1 MAEHAFRKYLIMN
14 LFGFEIVRKTDPAE
28 EQEKQPTFAP
38 EIKDDGAVVVAAGGA
53 YGTYIDLQG
62 AARTE
67 AELVTKYREMSMH
80 PEVERAVDDI
90 INESIVVE
98 DKQKIVQINLD
109 DTNLSTNIK
118 KRITEEYETVLSLL
132 DFNKSAFDIYRRWY
146 IDGRMYYHIVID
158 VTKPSEGIKELRYID
173 PRKLRKIREVK
184 RKRDSK
190 SQVTQTQTTQ
200 EYFIYNEKGFQNKA
214 GEVGTATAVQGLK
227 IAPDSIVHITSG
239 VLDPMNSVVLGHLHK
254 AIKPLNQLRA
264 LEDAT
269 IVYRISRAPER
280 RIFYID
286 VGNLPKMKAEQY
298 LRDMMTRYKNKV
310 VYDSSTGEI
319 RDDRKFMTM
328 LEDYWLPRRDGSRG
342 TEITTLPAGQ
352 NLGELADVEYFQK
365 KLYESLNVP
374 TTRLAQDGMFV
385 FGQDQEVSRDEIK
398 FSKFV
403 DRLRM
408 RFNHLFLNALK
419 QQLLL
424 KNVMTEDDWK
434 IIEHNIKFDYTKDNY
449 FEQQKTATVMK
460 DRLNALQQIQ
470 PFVGKYYSNEWVRKH
485 ILYQSDEEIENMDE
499 QNMAE
504 QENPLY
510 NQQGVDENGNPVA
523 GGKAPPG
530 MSSSQGPGGGG
541 FGGTAP
547 AEQFN

>member
-1 MAEHAFRKYLIMN
+1 
-14 LFGFEIVRKTDPAE
+14 
-28 EQEKQPTFAP
+28 
-38 EIKDDGAVVVAAGGA
+38 
-53 YGTYIDLQG
+53 
-62 AARTE
+62 
-67 AELVTKYREMSMH
+67 
-80 PEVERAVDDI
+80 
-90 INESIVVE
+90 
-98 DKQKIVQINLD
+98 
-109 DTNLSTNIK
+109 
-118 KRITEEYETVLSLL
+118 
-132 DFNKSAFDIYRRWY
+132 
-146 IDGRMYYHIVID
+146 MYYHVIID
-158 VTKPSEGIKELRYID
+158 VTKPNEGIKEMRYID

-184 RKRDSK
+184 RKRDK
-190 SQVTQTQTTQ
+190 QSQVTQTQTVQ

-239 VLDPMNSVVLGHLHK
+239 VLDPMNTVVLSHLHK

-298 LRDMMTRYKNKV
+298 LRDMMQRHKNKV

-374 TTRLAQDGMFV
+374 ATRLQQDGAFI

-398 FSKFV
+398 FSKFI

-408 RFNHLFLNALK
+408 RFNHLFLEALK
-419 QQLLL
+419 KQLLL
-424 KNVMTEDDWK
+424 KNVMVEEDWES
-434 IIEHNIKFDYTKDNY
+434 IESHVKFDYTKDNY
-449 FEQQKTATVMK
+449 FEQQKSTTVMR
-460 DRLNALQQIQ
+460 DRLTTLDQMQ
-470 PFVGKYYSNEWVRKH
+470 PYIGKYYSNEWVRKH
-485 ILYQSDEEIENMDE
+485 VLYQSDEEIEEMDE
-499 QNMAE
+499 QSMAE

-510 NQQGVDENGNPVA
+510 QQQVDQNGNPVQ
-523 GGKAPPG
+523 GGNAPPG
-530 MSSSQGPGGGG
+530 QMNPQGPGGGG
-541 FGGTAP
+541 FGSVAP
-547 AEQFN
+547 TEQFN

>member
-1 MAEHAFRKYLIMN
+1 MAN
-14 LFGFEIVRKTDPAE
+14 LFGFEIRRAVDPQE
-28 EQEKQPTFAP
+28 EQDKQPAFAP

-53 YGTYIDLQG
+53 YGTYVDLQG

-80 PEVERAVDDI
+80 PEVERATDDI
-90 INESIVVE
+90 LNEAIVLE
-98 DKQKIVQINLD
+98 DKEKIIQINLD
-109 DTNLSTNIK
+109 DAKLSTNIK
-118 KRITEEYETVLSLL
+118 KLITTEFESVLTLL
-132 DFNKSAFDIYRRWY
+132 DFNKSAYDIFKRWY
-146 IDGRMYYHIVID
+146 VDGRMYYHIIID
-158 VTKPSEGIKELRYID
+158 ITKPNEGIKELRYID
-173 PRKLRKIREVK
+173 PRKLRKIREIK
-184 RKRDSK
+184 RKRDK
-190 SQVTQTQTTQ
+190 QSQVTQTQTVQ

-214 GEVGTATAVQGLK
+214 GEVGTATSVQGLK
-227 IAPDSIVHITSG
+227 IAPDSIIHTTSG
-239 VLDPMNSVVLGHLHK
+239 VLDPMNTVVLSHLHK

-298 LRDMMTRYKNKV
+298 MRDMMQRHKNKV

-352 NLGELADVEYFQK
+352 NLGELADVEYFQR

-374 TTRLAQDGMFV
+374 TTRLQQDGAFI

-398 FSKFV
+398 FGKFI

-408 RFNHLFLNALK
+408 RFNHLFLEALK
-419 QQLLL
+419 KQLLL
-424 KNVMTEDDWK
+424 KNVMMEEDWEA
-434 IIEHNIKFDYTKDNY
+434 IESNIKFDYTKDNY
-449 FEQQKTATVMK
+449 FEQQKTTSVMR
-460 DRLNALQQIQ
+460 DRLTTLDQLQPYI
-470 PFVGKYYSNEWVRKH
+470 GKYYSNEWVRKH
-485 ILYQSDEEIENMDE
+485 VLYQSDEEIEEMDE
-499 QNMAE
+499 QSMSE
-504 QENPLY
+504 QENPLFK
-510 NQQGVDENGNPVA
+510 QQVDEGGNQIQ
-523 GGKAPPG
+523 GGNAPPG
-530 MSSSQGPGGGG
+530 QNSPQGPGGGG
-541 FGGTAP
+541 FGSVAP
-547 AEQFN
+547 TEQVN

>member
-1 MAEHAFRKYLIMN
+1 MAN
-14 LFGFEIVRKTDPAE
+14 LFGFEIRRVTDPVE
-28 EQEKQPTFAP
+28 VQEKQPAFAP

-90 INESIVVE
+90 LNEAIIVE
-98 DKQKIVQINLD
+98 EKEKIVQINLD
-109 DTNLSTNIK
+109 DTKLSTNIK
-118 KRITEEYETVLSLL
+118 KKITEEFENVLTLL
-132 DFNKSAFDIYRRWY
+132 DFNKSAFDIFRRWY
-146 IDGRMYYHIVID
+146 VDGRMYYHVIID
-158 VTKPSEGIKELRYID
+158 ITKPGDGIKELRYID

-184 RKRDSK
+184 RKRDGK
-190 SQVTQTQTTQ
+190 SQVTQTQTVQ

-239 VLDPMNSVVLGHLHK
+239 VLDPMNSVVLSHLHK

-269 IVYRISRAPER
+269 VIYRISRAPER

-298 LRDMMTRYKNKV
+298 LRDMMTRHKNKV
-310 VYDSSTGEI
+310 VYDASTGEI

-352 NLGELADVEYFQK
+352 NLGKLEDVEYFQK

-374 TTRLAQDGMFV
+374 VTRLEQDGSFI
-385 FGQDQEVSRDEIK
+385 FGQGQEISRDEIK
-398 FSKFV
+398 FTKFI
-403 DRLRM
+403 DRVRM
-408 RFNHLFLNALK
+408 RFNHLFLDSLK
-419 QQLLL
+419 RQLLL
-424 KNVMTEDDWK
+424 KNIITDDDW
-434 IIEHNIKFDYTKDNY
+434 ELFETHIKFDYTKDNY
-449 FEQQKTATVMK
+449 FEQQKQSSVMT
-460 DRLNALQQIQ
+460 DRVNLINLMQ
-470 PFVGKYYSNEWVRKH
+470 PLIGKYYSNEWVRKH
-485 ILYQSDEEIENMDE
+485 ILQQSDEEIEEMDE
-499 QNMAE
+499 QTMAE

-510 NQQGVDENGNPVA
+510 QSAVDENGNPVA
-523 GGKAPPG
+523 GGTPPPG
-530 MSSSQGPGGGG
+530 PAAAQGSNGGG

-547 AEQFN
+547 AEQAN

>member
-1 MAEHAFRKYLIMN
+1 MN
-14 LFGFEIVRKTDPAE
+14 LFGFEIRRSTDPVE
-28 EQEKQPTFAP
+28 EQDRQPAFAP

-90 INESIVVE
+90 INEAIIVE
-98 DKQKIVQINLD
+98 DKEKIVQVNLD
-109 DTNLSTNIK
+109 DVKLSPNVK
-118 KRITEEYETVLSLL
+118 KLVTKEFNAVLALL
-132 DFNKSAFDIYRRWY
+132 DFNKSAFDIFRRWY
-146 IDGRMYYHIVID
+146 IDGRMYYHLIID
-158 VTKPSEGIKELRYID
+158 ITKPGDGIKEMRYID

-184 RKRDSK
+184 RKRDPK
-190 SQVTQTQTTQ
+190 SQVTQTQTVQ

-214 GEVGTATAVQGLK
+214 GEVGTASSATGLK
-227 IAPDSIVHITSG
+227 IAFDSIVHTTSG

-269 IVYRISRAPER
+269 VIYRISRAPER

-298 LRDMMTRYKNKV
+298 LRDMMTRHKNKV
-310 VYDSSTGEI
+310 VYDASTGEI

-352 NLGELADVEYFQK
+352 NLGKLEDVEYFQK

-374 TTRLAQDGMFV
+374 TTRLEQDGSFI
-385 FGQDQEVSRDEIK
+385 FGQGQEISRDEIK
-398 FSKFV
+398 FTKFIE
-403 DRLRM
+403 RMRM
-408 RFNHLFLNALK
+408 RFNHLFLDALQK
-419 QQLLL
+419 QLVL
-424 KNVMTEDDWK
+424 KNVLTEEDWEL
-434 IIEHNIKFDYTKDNY
+434 IETDIKFDYAKDNY
-449 FEQQKTATVMK
+449 FEQQKQSSVLS
-460 DRLNALQQIQ
+460 DRLSSLSQIQ
-470 PFVGKYYSNEWVRKH
+470 PFIGKYYSHEWVRKH
-485 ILYQSDEEIENMDE
+485 ILQQSDENIEEMDE
-499 QNMAE
+499 QIIGE

-510 NQQGVDENGNPVA
+510 KSPDESGNPP
-523 GGKAPPG
+523 GGNAPQG
-530 MSSSQGPGGGG
+530 TAFSQGSSGGG

-547 AEQFN
+547 AEQAN

>member
-1 MAEHAFRKYLIMN
+1 MAN
-14 LFGFEIVRKTDPAE
+14 LFGFEIRRVTDPIE
-28 EQEKQPTFAP
+28 VQEKQPAFAP
-38 EIKDDGAVVVAAGGA
+38 ENKDDGAVVVAAGGA

-67 AELVTKYREMSMH
+67 AELVTKYREMAMH

-90 INESIVVE
+90 LNEAIIVE
-98 DKQKIVQINLD
+98 EKEKIVQINLD
-109 DTNLSTNIK
+109 DTKLSTNIK
-118 KRITEEYETVLSLL
+118 KKITEEFENVLTLL
-132 DFNKSAFDIYRRWY
+132 DFNKSAFDIFRRWY
-146 IDGRMYYHIVID
+146 VDGRMYYHVIID
-158 VTKPSEGIKELRYID
+158 ITQPGDGIKEMRYID

-190 SQVTQTQTTQ
+190 SQVTQTQTVQ

-214 GEVGTATAVQGLK
+214 GEIGTATAVQGLK
-227 IAPDSIVHITSG
+227 ISSDSIVHITSG
-239 VLDPMNSVVLGHLHK
+239 VLDPMNSVVLSHLHK

-269 IVYRISRAPER
+269 VIYRISRAPER

-298 LRDMMTRYKNKV
+298 LRDMMTRHKNKV
-310 VYDSSTGEI
+310 VYDASTGEI

-352 NLGELADVEYFQK
+352 NLGKLEDVEYFQK

-374 TTRLAQDGMFV
+374 VTRLEQDGSFI
-385 FGQDQEVSRDEIK
+385 FGQGQEISRDEIK
-398 FSKFV
+398 FTKFI
-403 DRLRM
+403 DRVRM
-408 RFNHLFLNALK
+408 RFNHLFLDSLRR
-419 QQLLL
+419 QLIL
-424 KNVMTEDDWK
+424 KNIITDDDWNLF
-434 IIEHNIKFDYTKDNY
+434 ETHIKFDYTKDNY
-449 FEQQKTATVMK
+449 FEQQKQSSVMT
-460 DRLNALQQIQ
+460 DRVNLVTQMQ
-470 PFVGKYYSNEWVRKH
+470 PLIGKYYSNEWVRKH
-485 ILYQSDEEIENMDE
+485 ILQQSDEEIEEMDE

-510 NQQGVDENGNPVA
+510 QSATDEMGNPVA
-523 GGKAPPG
+523 GGNAPPG
-530 MSSSQGPGGGG
+530 TSIPQGAAGGG

-547 AEQFN
+547 TEQAN

>member
-1 MAEHAFRKYLIMN
+1 MAN
-14 LFGFEIVRKTDPAE
+14 LFGFEIRRAVDPKE
-28 EQEKQPTFAP
+28 EQEKQPAFAP
-38 EIKDDGAVVVAAGGA
+38 EIKDDGAVVVAAGGS

-67 AELVTKYREMSMH
+67 AELVTKYREMSLH
-80 PEVERAVDDI
+80 PEVEHATDDV
-90 INESIVVE
+90 INEAIIVQ
-98 DKQKIVQINLD
+98 DKTKIVQLNLD
-109 DTNLSTNIK
+109 DTALSTNIK
-118 KRITEEYETVLSLL
+118 KLITGEFENILGLL
-132 DFNKSAFDIYRRWY
+132 NFNKSAYDIFRRWY
-146 IDGRMYYHIVID
+146 VDGRMYYHIIID
-158 VTKPSEGIKELRYID
+158 VTKPGDGIKELRYID

-184 RKRDSK
+184 RKRDNK

-214 GEVGTATAVQGLK
+214 GEVGTSTAVQGLK

-239 VLDPMNSVVLGHLHK
+239 VLDPMNTVVLGHLHK

-280 RIFYID
+280 RVFYID

-298 LRDMMTRYKNKV
+298 LRDMMTRHKNKV
-310 VYDSSTGEI
+310 VYDASTGEI

-328 LEDYWLPRRDGSRG
+328 MEDYWLPRRDGSRG
-342 TEITTLPAGQ
+342 TEISTLPGAQ

-374 TTRLAQDGMFV
+374 VTRLQQDGSMI

-398 FSKFV
+398 FGKFI

-408 RFNHLFLNALK
+408 RFNHLFVETLQK
-419 QQLLL
+419 QLLL
-424 KNVMTEDDWK
+424 KNVITEEDWK
-434 IIEHNIKFDYTKDNY
+434 DIETHIKFDYAKDNY
-449 FEQQKTATVMK
+449 FEEQKTMSVLR
-460 DRLNALQQIQ
+460 DRLASLDQIT
-470 PFVGKYYSNEWVRKH
+470 PYVGRYYSNEWVRKH
-485 ILYQSDEEIENMDE
+485 VLYQSDADIEEMDE
-499 QNMAE
+499 QNMGE

-510 NQQGVDENGNPVA
+510 QQPGVADQGNPDA
-523 GGKAPPG
+523 GSAPP
-530 MSSSQGPGGGG
+530 SNASQGPSGSSQTPPG
-541 FGGTAP
+541 
-547 AEQFN
+547 EQAN

>member
-1 MAEHAFRKYLIMN
+1 MN
-14 LFGFEIVRKTDPAE
+14 LFGFELRRVADPVE
-28 EQEKQPTFAP
+28 EQNKQPAFAP
-38 EIKDDGAVVVAAGGA
+38 EVKDDGAVVVAAGGA

-67 AELVTKYREMSMH
+67 AELITKYREMSMH
-80 PEVERAVDDI
+80 PEVETAVDDI
-90 INESIVVE
+90 INEAIIVQE
-98 DKQKIVQINLD
+98 KEKIVQINLD
-109 DTNLSTNIK
+109 DTKLSTNIRK
-118 KRITEEYETVLSLL
+118 KITEEFENILSLL
-132 DFNKSAFDIYRRWY
+132 DFNKSAFDVFRRWY
-146 IDGRMYYHIVID
+146 VDGRMYYHVIID
-158 VTKPSEGIKELRYID
+158 VTKPGDGIKELRYID

-190 SQVTQTQTTQ
+190 SQVTQTQTVQ

-227 IAPDSIVHITSG
+227 ITPDSIVHITSG
-239 VLDPMNSVVLGHLHK
+239 VLDPMNSVVLSHLHK

-269 IVYRISRAPER
+269 VIYRISRAPER

-298 LRDMMTRYKNKV
+298 LRDMMTRHKNKV
-310 VYDSSTGEI
+310 VYDASTGEV

-352 NLGELADVEYFQK
+352 NLGKLEDVEYFQK

-374 TTRLAQDGMFV
+374 TTRLQQDGTFI
-385 FGQDQEVSRDEIK
+385 FGQGQEISRDEIK
-398 FSKFV
+398 FSKFI

-408 RFNHLFLNALK
+408 RFNHVFLESLK
-419 QQLLL
+419 KQLIL
-424 KNVMTEDDWK
+424 KNVITEDDWQL
-434 IIEHNIKFDYTKDNY
+434 IETHVKFDYAQDNF
-449 FEQQKTATVMK
+449 FEQQKQSSVMT
-460 DRLNALQQIQ
+460 DRINLVTQMSPYI
-470 PFVGKYYSNEWVRKH
+470 GKYYSHEWVRKH
-485 ILYQSDEEIENMDE
+485 ILLQSEEEIEEMDE
-499 QNMAE
+499 QNVAE

-510 NQQGVDENGNPVA
+510 QSAVDESSNPVA
-523 GGKAPPG
+523 GGNAPPG
-530 MSSSQGPGGGG
+530 TSIPQGAAGGG

-547 AEQFN
+547 TEQAN

>member
-1 MAEHAFRKYLIMN
+1 MAN
-14 LFGFEIVRKTDPAE
+14 LFGFEIRRVTDPVE
-28 EQEKQPTFAP
+28 VQEKQPAFAP

-90 INESIVVE
+90 LNEAIIVE
-98 DKQKIVQINLD
+98 EKEKIVQINLD
-109 DTNLSTNIK
+109 DTKLSTNIK
-118 KRITEEYETVLSLL
+118 KKITEEFENVLTLL
-132 DFNKSAFDIYRRWY
+132 DFNKSAFDIFRRWY
-146 IDGRMYYHIVID
+146 VDGRMYYHVIID
-158 VTKPSEGIKELRYID
+158 ITKPGDGIKELRYID

-184 RKRDSK
+184 RKRDGK
-190 SQVTQTQTTQ
+190 SQVTQTQTVQ

-239 VLDPMNSVVLGHLHK
+239 VLDPMNSVVLSHLHK

-269 IVYRISRAPER
+269 VIYRISRAPER

-298 LRDMMTRYKNKV
+298 LRDMMTRHKNKV
-310 VYDSSTGEI
+310 VYDASTGEI

-352 NLGELADVEYFQK
+352 NLGKLEDVEYFQK

-374 TTRLAQDGMFV
+374 VTRLEQDGSFI
-385 FGQDQEVSRDEIK
+385 FGQGQEISRDEIK
-398 FSKFV
+398 FTKFI
-403 DRLRM
+403 DRVRM
-408 RFNHLFLNALK
+408 RFNHLFLDSLK
-419 QQLLL
+419 RQLLL
-424 KNVMTEDDWK
+424 KNIITDDDW
-434 IIEHNIKFDYTKDNY
+434 ELFETHIKFDYTKDNY
-449 FEQQKTATVMK
+449 FEQQKQSSVMT
-460 DRLNALQQIQ
+460 DRVNLINLMQ
-470 PFVGKYYSNEWVRKH
+470 PLIGKYYSNEWVRKH
-485 ILYQSDEEIENMDE
+485 ILQQSDEEIEEMDE

-510 NQQGVDENGNPVA
+510 QSAVDENGNPVA
-523 GGKAPPG
+523 GGTPPPG
-530 MSSSQGPGGGG
+530 PAEAQGSNGGG

-547 AEQFN
+547 AEQAN

>member
-1 MAEHAFRKYLIMN
+1 MAN
-14 LFGFEIVRKTDPAE
+14 LFGFEIRRATDPVE
-28 EQEKQPTFAP
+28 VQEKQPAFAP

-67 AELVTKYREMSMH
+67 AELVTKYREMALH
-80 PEVERAVDDI
+80 PEVEKAVDDV
-90 INESIVVE
+90 INEAIIVE
-98 DKQKIVQINLD
+98 DKEKIVEINLD
-109 DTNLSTNIK
+109 DVQLSPNLK
-118 KRITEEYETVLSLL
+118 KLVTKEFNNVLSLL
-132 DFNKSAFDIYRRWY
+132 DFNKSAFDIFRRWY
-146 IDGRMYYHIVID
+146 IDGRMYYHVIID
-158 VTKPSEGIKELRYID
+158 ITKPNDGIKEMRYID

-190 SQVTQTQTTQ
+190 SQVTQTQTVQ

-227 IAPDSIVHITSG
+227 IAPDSIIHTTSG

-269 IVYRISRAPER
+269 VIYRISRAPER

-298 LRDMMTRYKNKV
+298 LRDMMTRHKNKV
-310 VYDSSTGEI
+310 VYDASTGEI

-352 NLGELADVEYFQK
+352 NLGKLEDVEYFQK
-365 KLYESLNVP
+365 KLYEALNVP
-374 TTRLAQDGMFV
+374 TSRLEQDGTFI
-385 FGQDQEVSRDEIK
+385 FGQGQEISRDEIK
-398 FSKFV
+398 FTKFI
-403 DRLRM
+403 DRMRM
-408 RFNHLFLNALK
+408 RFNHLFVDTLK
-419 QQLLL
+419 RQLIL
-424 KNVMTEDDWK
+424 KNVVTEEDW
-434 IIEHNIKFDYTKDNY
+434 ELFETNIRFDYAKDNY
-449 FEQQKTATVMK
+449 FEQQKQSSVLT
-460 DRLNALQQIQ
+460 DRMNLLNQIM
-470 PFVGKYYSNEWVRKH
+470 PYVGKYYSNEWVRKH
-485 ILYQSDEEIENMDE
+485 ILQQSDEDIEEMDE

-510 NQQGVDENGNPVA
+510 QAATDENGNPVA
-523 GGKAPPG
+523 GGTPPPG
-530 MSSSQGPGGGG
+530 PPAAQGAGGPG

>member
-1 MAEHAFRKYLIMN
+1 MAN
-14 LFGFEIVRKTDPAE
+14 LFGFEIRRAVDPQE
-28 EQEKQPTFAP
+28 EQDKQPAFAP

-53 YGTYIDLQG
+53 YGTYVDLQG

-80 PEVERAVDDI
+80 PEVERATDDI
-90 INESIVVE
+90 LNEAIVLE
-98 DKQKIVQINLD
+98 DKEKIVQINLD
-109 DTNLSTNIK
+109 DTKLSTNIK
-118 KRITEEYETVLSLL
+118 KLITTEFESVLTLL
-132 DFNKSAFDIYRRWY
+132 DFNKSAYDIFKRWY
-146 IDGRMYYHIVID
+146 VDGRMYYHIIID
-158 VTKPSEGIKELRYID
+158 ITKPNEGIKELRYID
-173 PRKLRKIREVK
+173 PRKLRKIREIK
-184 RKRDSK
+184 RKRDRQ
-190 SQVTQTQTTQ
+190 SQVTQTQTVQ

-214 GEVGTATAVQGLK
+214 GEVGTATSVQGLK
-227 IAPDSIVHITSG
+227 IAPDSIIHTTSG
-239 VLDPMNSVVLGHLHK
+239 VLDPMNTVVLSHLHK

-298 LRDMMTRYKNKV
+298 MRDMMQRHKNKV

-374 TTRLAQDGMFV
+374 TTRLQQDGAFI

-398 FSKFV
+398 FGKFI

-408 RFNHLFLNALK
+408 RFNHLFLEALK
-419 QQLLL
+419 KQLLL
-424 KNVMTEDDWK
+424 KNVMMEEDWEA
-434 IIEHNIKFDYTKDNY
+434 IESNVKFDYTKDNY
-449 FEQQKTATVMK
+449 FEQQKTTTVMR
-460 DRLNALQQIQ
+460 DRLTSLDQLQPYI
-470 PFVGKYYSNEWVRKH
+470 GKYYSNEWVRKH
-485 ILYQSDEEIENMDE
+485 VLYQSDEEIEEMDE
-499 QNMAE
+499 QNMSE

-510 NQQGVDENGNPVA
+510 KQQVDEGGNPVQ
-523 GGKAPPG
+523 GGNAPPG
-530 MSSSQGPGGGG
+530 QNNPQGPGGGG
-541 FGGTAP
+541 FGSVAP
-547 AEQFN
+547 TEQFN

>member
-1 MAEHAFRKYLIMN
+1 MAN
-14 LFGFEIVRKTDPAE
+14 LFGFEIRRVTDPVE
-28 EQEKQPTFAP
+28 VQEKQPAFAP

-90 INESIVVE
+90 LNEAIIVE
-98 DKQKIVQINLD
+98 EKEKIVQINLD
-109 DTNLSTNIK
+109 DTKLSTNIK
-118 KRITEEYETVLSLL
+118 KKVTEEFENVLTLL
-132 DFNKSAFDIYRRWY
+132 DFNKSAFDIFRRWY
-146 IDGRMYYHIVID
+146 VDGRMYYHVIID
-158 VTKPSEGIKELRYID
+158 VTKPGDGIKELRYID

-184 RKRDSK
+184 RKRDGK
-190 SQVTQTQTTQ
+190 SQVTQTQTVQ

-239 VLDPMNSVVLGHLHK
+239 VLDPMNSVVLSHLHK

-269 IVYRISRAPER
+269 VIYRISRAPER

-298 LRDMMTRYKNKV
+298 LRDMMTRHKNKV
-310 VYDSSTGEI
+310 VYDASTGEI

-352 NLGELADVEYFQK
+352 NLGKLEDVEYFQK

-374 TTRLAQDGMFV
+374 VTRLEQDGSFI
-385 FGQDQEVSRDEIK
+385 FGQGQEISRDEIK
-398 FSKFV
+398 FTKFI
-403 DRLRM
+403 DRVRM
-408 RFNHLFLNALK
+408 RFNHLFLDSLK
-419 QQLLL
+419 IQLLL
-424 KNVMTEDDWK
+424 KNIITDDDW
-434 IIEHNIKFDYTKDNY
+434 ELFETHIKFDYTKDNY
-449 FEQQKTATVMK
+449 FEQQKQSSVMT
-460 DRLNALQQIQ
+460 DRVNLVTQMQ
-470 PFVGKYYSNEWVRKH
+470 PLIGKYYSNEWVRKH
-485 ILYQSDEEIENMDE
+485 ILQQSDEEIEEMDE

-510 NQQGVDENGNPVA
+510 QSAVDENGNPVA
-523 GGKAPPG
+523 GGTPPPG
-530 MSSSQGPGGGG
+530 PAAAQGSNGGG

-547 AEQFN
+547 AEQAN

>member
-1 MAEHAFRKYLIMN
+1 MANF
-14 LFGFEIVRKTDPAE
+14 FGFEIRRATDPIE
-28 EQEKQPTFAP
+28 VQDKQPAFAP
-38 EIKDDGAVVVAAGGA
+38 EVQDDGAVVVAAGGS

-80 PEVERAVDDI
+80 PEVEKAVDDI
-90 INESIVVE
+90 INEAIIVE
-98 DKQKIVQINLD
+98 DKEKIVEINLD
-109 DTNLSTNIK
+109 DVKLSTNVK
-118 KRITEEYETVLSLL
+118 KLVTTEFESVLSLL
-132 DFNKSAFDIYRRWY
+132 DFNKSAFDIFRRWY
-146 IDGRMYYHIVID
+146 IDGRMYYHIIID
-158 VTKPSEGIKELRYID
+158 ITKPNDGIKELRYID

-190 SQVTQTQTTQ
+190 SQLTQTQTVQ
-200 EYFIYNEKGFQNKA
+200 EYFMYNEKGFQNKA
-214 GEVGTATAVQGLK
+214 GEIGTATAAVGLK
-227 IAPDSIVHITSG
+227 IAPDSIIHTTSG

-269 IVYRISRAPER
+269 IIYRISRAPER

-298 LRDMMTRYKNKV
+298 LRDMMTRHKNKV
-310 VYDSSTGEI
+310 VYDASTGEI

-352 NLGELADVEYFQK
+352 NLGKLEDVEYFQK

-374 TTRLAQDGMFV
+374 TTRLEQDGTFI
-385 FGQDQEVSRDEIK
+385 FGQGQEISRDEIK
-398 FSKFV
+398 FTKFI
-403 DRLRM
+403 DRMRQ
-408 RFNHLFLNALK
+408 RFNHLFLEALK
-419 QQLLL
+419 RQLLL
-424 KNVMTEDDWK
+424 KNIITDEDWDL
-434 IIEHNIKFDYTKDNY
+434 IEHNIRFDYAKDNY
-449 FEQQKTATVMK
+449 FEQQKQSSVLT
-460 DRLNALQQIQ
+460 DRLNTLNQIM

-485 ILYQSDEEIENMDE
+485 ILQQSDEDIEEMDE
-499 QNMAE
+499 QSMAE

-510 NQQGVDENGNPVA
+510 QAATDESGNPVQ
-523 GGKAPPG
+523 GGNAPPA
-530 MSSSQGPGGGG
+530 MNTAQGPGGGG
-541 FGGTAP
+541 FSSTAP
-547 AEQFN
+547 TEQAN

>member
-1 MAEHAFRKYLIMN
+1 MAN
-14 LFGFEIVRKTDPAE
+14 LFGFEIRRVTDPVE
-28 EQEKQPTFAP
+28 VQEKQPAFAP

-67 AELVTKYREMSMH
+67 AELVTKYREMAMH
-80 PEVERAVDDI
+80 PEVEKAVDDV
-90 INESIVVE
+90 INEAIIVE
-98 DKQKIVQINLD
+98 DKEKIVQINLD
-109 DTNLSTNIK
+109 DTKLSTNIK
-118 KRITEEYETVLSLL
+118 KKVTEEFENILDLL
-132 DFNKSAFDIYRRWY
+132 DFNKSAFDIVRRWY
-146 IDGRMYYHIVID
+146 IDGRMYYHVIID
-158 VTKPSEGIKELRYID
+158 ITKPGDGIKEMRYID

-190 SQVTQTQTTQ
+190 SQVTQTQTVQ

-214 GEVGTATAVQGLK
+214 GEIGTATAVQGLK
-227 IAPDSIVHITSG
+227 ITPDSIVHVTSG
-239 VLDPMNSVVLGHLHK
+239 VLDPMNSVVLSHLHK

-269 IVYRISRAPER
+269 VIYRISRAPER

-298 LRDMMTRYKNKV
+298 LRDMMQRHKNKV
-310 VYDSSTGEI
+310 VYDANSGEV

-352 NLGELADVEYFQK
+352 NLGKLEDVEYFQK

-374 TTRLAQDGMFV
+374 TSRLEQDGTFI
-385 FGQDQEVSRDEIK
+385 FGQGQEISRDEIK
-398 FSKFV
+398 FTKFI

-408 RFNHLFLNALK
+408 RFNHLFLDALK
-419 QQLLL
+419 RQLIL
-424 KNVMTEDDWK
+424 KNVITEDDW
-434 IIEHNIKFDYTKDNY
+434 ELFDTHIKFDYTKDNY
-449 FEQQKTATVMK
+449 FEQQKQASVMT
-460 DRLNALQQIQ
+460 DRINLLTQMM
-470 PFVGKYYSNEWVRKH
+470 PYVGKYYSNEYLRKH
-485 ILYQSDEEIENMDE
+485 ILQQSDADIEEMDE

-510 NQQGVDENGNPVA
+510 QSADEIGNPVA
-523 GGKAPPG
+523 GGNAPPG
-530 MSSSQGPGGGG
+530 TTASQGPGGAG

-547 AEQFN
+547 PEQPN

>member
-1 MAEHAFRKYLIMN
+1 MAN
-14 LFGFEIVRKTDPAE
+14 LFGFEIRRVTDPVE
-28 EQEKQPTFAP
+28 EQNKQPAFAP
-38 EIKDDGAVVVAAGGA
+38 EVKDDGAVVVAAGGA

-67 AELVTKYREMSMH
+67 AELITKYREMSMH
-80 PEVERAVDDI
+80 PEVETAVDDI
-90 INESIVVE
+90 INEAIIVQE
-98 DKQKIVQINLD
+98 KEKIVQINLD
-109 DTNLSTNIK
+109 DTKLSTNIRK
-118 KRITEEYETVLSLL
+118 KITEEFENILSLL
-132 DFNKSAFDIYRRWY
+132 DFNKSAFDVFRRWY
-146 IDGRMYYHIVID
+146 VDGRMYYHVIID
-158 VTKPSEGIKELRYID
+158 VTKPGDGIKELRYID

-190 SQVTQTQTTQ
+190 SQVTQTQTVQ

-227 IAPDSIVHITSG
+227 ITPDSIVHITSG
-239 VLDPMNSVVLGHLHK
+239 VLDPMNSVVLSHLHK

-269 IVYRISRAPER
+269 VIYRISRAPER

-298 LRDMMTRYKNKV
+298 LRDMMTRHKNKV
-310 VYDSSTGEI
+310 VYDASTGEV

-352 NLGELADVEYFQK
+352 NLGKLEDVEYFQK

-374 TTRLAQDGMFV
+374 TTRLQQDGTFI
-385 FGQDQEVSRDEIK
+385 FGQGQEISRDEIK
-398 FSKFV
+398 FSKFI

-408 RFNHLFLNALK
+408 RFNHVFLESLK
-419 QQLLL
+419 KQLIL
-424 KNVMTEDDWK
+424 KNVITEDDWQL
-434 IIEHNIKFDYTKDNY
+434 IETHVKFDYAQDNF
-449 FEQQKTATVMK
+449 FEQQKQSSVMT
-460 DRLNALQQIQ
+460 DRINLVTQMSPYI
-470 PFVGKYYSNEWVRKH
+470 GKYYSHEWVRKH
-485 ILYQSDEEIENMDE
+485 ILLQSEEEIEEMDE
-499 QNMAE
+499 QNVAE

-510 NQQGVDENGNPVA
+510 QSAVDESSNPVA
-523 GGKAPPG
+523 GGNAPPG
-530 MSSSQGPGGGG
+530 TSIPQGAAGGG

-547 AEQFN
+547 TEQAN

>member
-1 MAEHAFRKYLIMN
+1 MAN
-14 LFGFEIVRKTDPAE
+14 LFGFEIRRVTDPVE
-28 EQEKQPTFAP
+28 VQEKQPTFAP

-67 AELVTKYREMSMH
+67 AELVTKYREMAMH

-90 INESIVVE
+90 INEAIIVE
-98 DKQKIVQINLD
+98 DKEKIVQINLD
-109 DTNLSTNIK
+109 DTKLSTNIK
-118 KRITEEYETVLSLL
+118 KKVTEEFENILALL
-132 DFNKSAFDIYRRWY
+132 DFNKSAFDIFRRWY
-146 IDGRMYYHIVID
+146 VDGRMYYHVIID
-158 VTKPSEGIKELRYID
+158 VTKPGDGIKELRYID

-190 SQVTQTQTTQ
+190 SQVTQTQTVQ

-239 VLDPMNSVVLGHLHK
+239 VLDPMNSVVLSHLHK

-269 IVYRISRAPER
+269 VIYRISRAPER

-298 LRDMMTRYKNKV
+298 LRDMMTRHKNKV
-310 VYDSSTGEI
+310 VYDASTGEI

-352 NLGELADVEYFQK
+352 NLGKLEDVEYFQK

-374 TTRLAQDGMFV
+374 TTRLEQDGTFI
-385 FGQDQEVSRDEIK
+385 FGQGQEISRDEIK
-398 FSKFV
+398 FTKFI
-403 DRLRM
+403 DRVRM
-408 RFNHLFLNALK
+408 RFNHLFLDSLK
-419 QQLLL
+419 KQLIL
-424 KNVMTEDDWK
+424 KNVITEDDW
-434 IIEHNIKFDYTKDNY
+434 ELFETYIKFDYTKDNY
-449 FEQQKTATVMK
+449 FEQQKQSTVMT
-460 DRLNALQQIQ
+460 DRINLLTQMTPYI
-470 PFVGKYYSNEWVRKH
+470 GKYYSNEWVRKH
-485 ILYQSDEEIENMDE
+485 ILQQSDEEIEEMDE

-510 NQQGVDENGNPVA
+510 QLATDENGNPVA
-523 GGKAPPG
+523 GGNAPPG
-530 MSSSQGPGGGG
+530 PAAAQGAGGPG

>member
-1 MAEHAFRKYLIMN
+1 MAN
-14 LFGFEIVRKTDPAE
+14 LFGFEIRRATDPKE
-28 EQEKQPTFAP
+28 EQDKQPAFAP

-53 YGTYIDLQG
+53 YGTYVDLQG

-80 PEVERAVDDI
+80 PEVERATDDI
-90 INESIVVE
+90 INEAIVVE

-109 DTNLSTNIK
+109 DTKLSNNIK
-118 KRITEEYETVLSLL
+118 KLVTEEFENILNLL
-132 DFNKSAFDIYRRWY
+132 DFNKNAFDIFRRWY
-146 IDGRMYYHIVID
+146 IDGRMYYHIIID
-158 VTKPSEGIKELRYID
+158 VTKPNDGIKELRYID

-184 RKRDSK
+184 RKRDNK
-190 SQVTQTQTTQ
+190 SQVTQTQTVQ

-227 IAPDSIVHITSG
+227 IAPDSIVHVTSG
-239 VLDPMNSVVLGHLHK
+239 MLDPMNTVVLSHLHK

-298 LRDMMTRYKNKV
+298 LRDMMARHKNKV

-374 TTRLAQDGMFV
+374 ASRLQQDGAFI
-385 FGQDQEVSRDEIK
+385 FGQDQEISRDEIK
-398 FSKFV
+398 FTKFV
-403 DRLRM
+403 ERLRM
-408 RFNHLFLNALK
+408 RFNHLFAEALQK
-419 QQLLL
+419 QLML
-424 KNVMTEDDWK
+424 KNVMTDEDWQK
-434 IIEHNIKFDYTKDNY
+434 IQTHIKFDYTHDNF
-449 FEQQKTATVMK
+449 FEQQKTTTVLR
-460 DRLNALQQIQ
+460 DRLASLDQIM
-470 PFVGKYYSNEWVRKH
+470 PYVGKYYSNEWVRKH
-485 ILYQSDEEIENMDE
+485 VLYQSDEEIEEMDE
-499 QNMAE
+499 QNIAE
-504 QENPLY
+504 QDNPLY
-510 NQQGVDENGNPVA
+510 QQPGVDENGNPIQ
-523 GGKAPPG
+523 GGQAPQGMTAPG
-530 MSSSQGPGGGG
+530 GPGGGG
-541 FGGTAP
+541 FGSVAP
-547 AEQFN
+547 TEQAN

>member
-1 MAEHAFRKYLIMN
+1 MAN
-14 LFGFEIVRKTDPAE
+14 LFGFEIRRVTDPVE
-28 EQEKQPTFAP
+28 VQEKQPAFAP

-67 AELVTKYREMSMH
+67 AELVTKYREMAMH

-90 INESIVVE
+90 LNEAIIVE
-98 DKQKIVQINLD
+98 EKEKIVQINLD
-109 DTNLSTNIK
+109 DTKLSTNIK
-118 KRITEEYETVLSLL
+118 KKITEEFENVLTLL
-132 DFNKSAFDIYRRWY
+132 DFNKSAFDIFRRWY
-146 IDGRMYYHIVID
+146 VDGRMYYHVIID
-158 VTKPSEGIKELRYID
+158 ITQPGDGIKEMRYID

-190 SQVTQTQTTQ
+190 SQVTQTQTVQ

-227 IAPDSIVHITSG
+227 ISSDSIVHITSG
-239 VLDPMNSVVLGHLHK
+239 VLDPMNSVVLSHLHK

-269 IVYRISRAPER
+269 VIYRISRAPER

-298 LRDMMTRYKNKV
+298 LRDMMTRHKNKV
-310 VYDSSTGEI
+310 VYDASTGEI

-352 NLGELADVEYFQK
+352 NLGKLEDVEYFQK

-374 TTRLAQDGMFV
+374 VTRLEQDGSFI
-385 FGQDQEVSRDEIK
+385 FGQGQEISRDEIK
-398 FSKFV
+398 FTKFI
-403 DRLRM
+403 DRVRM
-408 RFNHLFLNALK
+408 RFNHLFLDSLRR
-419 QQLLL
+419 QLIL
-424 KNVMTEDDWK
+424 KNVITDDDW
-434 IIEHNIKFDYTKDNY
+434 ELFETHIKFDYTKDNY
-449 FEQQKTATVMK
+449 FEQQKQSSVMT
-460 DRLNALQQIQ
+460 DRINLVTQMQ
-470 PFVGKYYSNEWVRKH
+470 PFIGKYYSNEWVRKH
-485 ILYQSDEEIENMDE
+485 ILQQSDEEIEEMDE
-499 QNMAE
+499 QSMAE

-510 NQQGVDENGNPVA
+510 QSATDEMGNPVA
-523 GGKAPPG
+523 GGNAPPG
-530 MSSSQGPGGGG
+530 TSTPQGAAGGG

-547 AEQFN
+547 TEQAN

>member
-1 MAEHAFRKYLIMN
+1 MAN
-14 LFGFEIVRKTDPAE
+14 LFGFEIRRVTDPVE
-28 EQEKQPTFAP
+28 VQEKQPAFAP

-67 AELVTKYREMSMH
+67 AELVTKYREMAMH

-90 INESIVVE
+90 INEAIIVE

-109 DTNLSTNIK
+109 DTKLSTNIK
-118 KRITEEYETVLSLL
+118 KKITEEFENVLTLL
-132 DFNKSAFDIYRRWY
+132 DFNKSAFDIFRRWY
-146 IDGRMYYHIVID
+146 VDGRMYYHVIID
-158 VTKPSEGIKELRYID
+158 ITKPGDGIKELRYID

-190 SQVTQTQTTQ
+190 SQVTQTQTVQ

-239 VLDPMNSVVLGHLHK
+239 VLDPMNSVVLSHLHK

-269 IVYRISRAPER
+269 VVYRISRAPER

-298 LRDMMTRYKNKV
+298 LRDMMTRHKNKV
-310 VYDSSTGEI
+310 VYDASTGEV

-352 NLGELADVEYFQK
+352 NLGKLEDVEYFQK

-374 TTRLAQDGMFV
+374 TTRLEQDGTFI
-385 FGQDQEVSRDEIK
+385 FGQGQEISRDEIK
-398 FSKFV
+398 FTKFI
-403 DRLRM
+403 DRVRM
-408 RFNHLFLNALK
+408 RFNHLFLDSLRR
-419 QQLLL
+419 QLIL
-424 KNVMTEDDWK
+424 KNIITEDDW
-434 IIEHNIKFDYTKDNY
+434 ELFETHIKFDYTKDNY
-449 FEQQKTATVMK
+449 FEQQKQSTVMT
-460 DRLNALQQIQ
+460 DRINLVTQMMPYI
-470 PFVGKYYSNEWVRKH
+470 GKYYSNEWVRKH
-485 ILYQSDEEIENMDE
+485 ILQQSDEEIEEMDE

-510 NQQGVDENGNPVA
+510 QSAVDENGNPVA
-523 GGKAPPG
+523 GGNPPPG
-530 MSSSQGPGGGG
+530 TTASQGPGGAG

-547 AEQFN
+547 TEQAN

>member
-1 MAEHAFRKYLIMN
+1 MN
-14 LFGFEIVRKTDPAE
+14 LFGFEIRKTSDPVE
-28 EQEKQPTFAP
+28 VQEKQPAFAP

-67 AELVTKYREMSMH
+67 AELVTKYREMAMH
-80 PEVERAVDDI
+80 PEVEKAVDDV
-90 INESIVVE
+90 INEAIIVE
-98 DKQKIVQINLD
+98 DKEKIVQINLD
-109 DTNLSTNIK
+109 DTRLSTNIK
-118 KRITEEYETVLSLL
+118 KKITEEFENVLTLL
-132 DFNKSAFDIYRRWY
+132 DFNKSAFDIVRRWY
-146 IDGRMYYHIVID
+146 IDGRMYYHIIID
-158 VTKPSEGIKELRYID
+158 ITNPGDGIKEMRYID

-190 SQVTQTQTTQ
+190 SQVTQTQTVQ

-227 IAPDSIVHITSG
+227 IAPDSIVHVTSG
-239 VLDPMNSVVLGHLHK
+239 VLDPMNSVVLSHLHK

-269 IVYRISRAPER
+269 VIYRISRAPER

-298 LRDMMTRYKNKV
+298 LRDMMTRHKNKV
-310 VYDSSTGEI
+310 VYDAASGEV

-352 NLGELADVEYFQK
+352 NLGKLEDVEYFQK

-374 TTRLAQDGMFV
+374 TSRLEQDGTFI
-385 FGQDQEVSRDEIK
+385 FGQGQEISRDEIK
-398 FSKFV
+398 FTKFI

-408 RFNHLFLNALK
+408 RFNHLFLDALK
-419 QQLLL
+419 KQLLL
-424 KNVMTEDDWK
+424 KNVITEDDW
-434 IIEHNIKFDYTKDNY
+434 ELFETHIKFDYTKDNY
-449 FEQQKTATVMK
+449 FEQQKQSSVLT
-460 DRLNALQQIQ
+460 DRMNLLNQMMPYI
-470 PFVGKYYSNEWVRKH
+470 GKYYSNEYVRKH
-485 ILYQSDEEIENMDE
+485 ILQQSDEEIEEMDE

-510 NQQGVDENGNPVA
+510 QSATDEMGNPVA
-523 GGKAPPG
+523 GGSAPPG
-530 MSSSQGPGGGG
+530 TSASGGPGGAG

-547 AEQFN
+547 PEQPN